1 MHLYQHCN
9 YINQPLGAYLLYRK
23 RLQEESFDRYEIQPK
38 IYKGILLAYVSVPL
52 DFRAIR

>member
-1 MHLYQHCN
+1 M
-9 YINQPLGAYLLYRK
+9 LYRK

-38 IYKGILLAYVSVPL
+38 TYKGILLAYVSVPL

>member
-1 MHLYQHCN
+1 MRSYDIH
-9 YINQPLGAYLLYRK
+9 LLYRK
-23 RLQEESFDRYEIQPK
+23 KLQEESFDRYEIQPK